1 MREEALG
8 IREVGACLRAVF
20 EPADPERE
28 PLVQSRSIKH
38 ALERL
43 ECEADELKEVALND
57 GPASNIRE
65 AIRQIVKER

>member
-1 MREEALG
+1 MTG

-20 EPADPERE
+20 LPDDPDRK
-28 PLVQSRSIKH
+28 PLVQSRGIRR

-43 ECEADELKEVALND
+43 ECEADELKEVALDD

-65 AIRQIVKER
+65 AIRQIVRER